1 MGTLLPVSM
10 FGTGPLKGDVYAY
23 SQSVTLLGLSPSPL
37 SPLGLGTTELSTNDP
52 KPNHACCQCHTGT
65 VAVQGSPLRPQG
77 TLLTQCGDF
86 SVEPVVLP
94 AGCPASAC
102 LHSHR
107 GHRALD
113 HQLGG
118 DTIYSHSEL
127 LALDSAGPGPCSR
140 LLLEIRSRV
149 VGHAITLVLY
159 VYIATQFACLCARAS
174 RAVQHA
180 P

>member
-10 FGTGPLKGDVYAY
+10 FGTGPVKGDVYAY
-23 SQSVTLLGLSPSPL
+23 SQSVTLLGLSPSPV
-37 SPLGLGTTELSTNDP
+37 TTTHHTDSVPRSFRRTIPNQTMHAATP
-52 KPNHACCQCHTGT
+52 HRHCSCTRKPPQAS
-65 VAVQGSPLRPQG
+65 VA
-77 TLLTQCGDF
+77 LLTQCGDF

-94 AGCPASAC
+94 AGRLPR
-102 LHSHR
+102 LPTHSHR

-149 VGHAITLVLY
+149 VD
-159 VYIATQFACLCARAS
+159 S
-174 RAVQHA
+174 
-180 P
+180 